1 MPRQPR
7 GTKQRMIRLTDAEW
21 DALLAIAAEHNL
33 TYGGQPS
40 AAEAVR
46 WLIRRDHVV
55 PIPSPAKSPGS
66 YTLST

>member
-21 DALLAIAAEHNL
+21 AALLAIAAEHNL

-40 AAEAVR
+40 AAEAIR
-46 WLIRRDHVV
+46 WMLRDREKIHK
-55 PIPSPAKSPGS
+55 PPSRMESPRTS
-66 YTLST
+66 